1 MTRNQVLQ
9 IKKLKT
15 EGKTNA
21 EIGAIMNCHPGTISR
36 WVMKLRNA
44 GHTVPRV
51 EPGREKIDLTNLE

>member
-15 EGKTNA
+15 EGKTNV
-21 EIGAIMNCHPGTISR
+21 EIGAIMKCHPGTISR
-36 WVMKLRNA
+36 WVMKLQEA

-51 EPGREKIDLTNLE
+51 KPGRKKIDLTNLE